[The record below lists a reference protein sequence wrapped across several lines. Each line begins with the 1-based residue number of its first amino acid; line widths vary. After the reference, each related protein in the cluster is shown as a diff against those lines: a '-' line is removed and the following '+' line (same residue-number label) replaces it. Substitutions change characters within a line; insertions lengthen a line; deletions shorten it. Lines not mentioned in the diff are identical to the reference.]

1 MPNTKKNPPNGI
13 TFGMFAVILMSMAI
27 VLILASV
34 KIYLANQI
42 YYQSKVV
49 NKVQQEVSTLKI
61 EKIMLEENVES
72 LTFKHRV
79 TDTIFTIQAND

>member
-1 MPNTKKNPPNGI
+1 
-13 TFGMFAVILMSMAI
+13 MSMAI
-27 VLILASV
+27 VLILASI

-49 NKVQQEVSTLKI
+49 NKIQQEVSTLKI

-72 LTFKHRV
+72 ITFKHSV
-79 TDTIFTIQAND
+79 TDTIFTIQASD